1 MEIRIR
7 PILAIIVTATVAAV
21 GGLFVVPRLAQLA
34 PSRSGVP
41 VVPTTGTPASDLPAG
56 SPAAGAAAV
65 TYVDESLGW
74 DWQVSCEPQFQRFL
88 VEKLTGQPVRAVKV
102 VLVDYKSDSK
112 LSFGVRYP
120 DESGAQANANCFAMG
135 GGNYS
140 CSVGVERGE
149 PGASLDVAATLAAPY
164 TLLDM
169 FLARGTNPN
178 AIRQTWHWATFQP
191 LITPK
196 PEGTD
201 QWQSACLQ
209 LSRAR

>member
-1 MEIRIR
+1 
-7 PILAIIVTATVAAV
+7 
-21 GGLFVVPRLAQLA
+21 
-34 PSRSGVP
+34 
-41 VVPTTGTPASDLPAG
+41 LPAG

-65 TYVDESLGW
+65 TYVDDSLGW

-88 VEKLTGQPVRAVKV
+88 VAKLADQPVRAVKV
-102 VLVDYKSDSK
+102 VLVDYKTDSK
-112 LSFGVRYP
+112 LAFGVRYP

-135 GGNYS
+135 GGNYA